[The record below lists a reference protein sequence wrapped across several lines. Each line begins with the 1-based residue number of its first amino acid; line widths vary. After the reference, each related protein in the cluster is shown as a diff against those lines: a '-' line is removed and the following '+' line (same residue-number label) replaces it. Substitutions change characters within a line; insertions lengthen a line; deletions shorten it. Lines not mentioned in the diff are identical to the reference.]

1 MQIRAEIRL
10 LLLESAAVLLLSGSA
25 FAEEGIR
32 VQLVHGSPRERETAE
47 TLQRVLASVNVR
59 KYTFTREVRIEQRAM
74 NHAFPVLTLN
84 VLFANSPDELLS
96 SFLHEKLHWWLRD
109 HPQQRGDAVRQLR
122 QMYPRVPAGL
132 PESADT
138 EESTYG
144 HLVDCY
150 LEIQADRALIGPERT
165 AKVIK
170 RKPWYTWIYKKEI
183 DDEAHIAALVKA
195 EGLEIE

>member
-1 MQIRAEIRL
+1 LQIRAEIRL

-25 FAEEGIR
+25 FAEDGIR

-47 TLQRVLASVNVR
+47 TLQRVLASANVR

-96 SFLHEKLHWWLRD
+96 SFLHEQLHWWLRD
-109 HPQQRGDAVRQLR
+109 HPQQMGDAVRQLH
-122 QMYPRVPAGL
+122 QMYPRVPVGL

-170 RKPWYTWIYKKEI
+170 HKPWYTWIYKKEI
-183 DDEAHIAALVKA
+183 DDEARIAALVTA